1 MADQPNEADL
11 RNILTSSKVGELA
24 STTVPSLK
32 PTNTIAEAAAEM
44 WKQSHGSAVICA
56 DDGKLVGIFTERD
69 LLWAIGEKRSM
80 ETPLSEVMT
89 ADLRTVAT
97 GDSLFDAIRW
107 MDQGGYRRL
116 PVVDASGAPAG
127 IVDVKA
133 IMHFLVE
140 LFPAGVYNQ
149 ASHAQSIA
157 KKREGA

>member
-1 MADQPNEADL
+1 MAGQSNQTDL
-11 RNILTSSKVGELA
+11 RSILTSVKVGDLA
-24 STTVPSLK
+24 STTVPTLK
-32 PTNTIAEAAAEM
+32 PANTIAEAAAEM
-44 WKQSHGSAVICA
+44 WNQSHGSAVICA
-56 DDGKLVGIFTERD
+56 AGELVGIFTERD
-69 LLWAIGEKRSM
+69 LLQAIGEGLSM
-80 ETPLSEVMT
+80 ETPLAEVMS
-89 ADLRTVAT
+89 ADLRTVST

-133 IMHFLVE
+133 ITHFLVE

-157 KKREGA
+157 KNREGA

>member
-1 MADQPNEADL
+1 MADQSNQTDL
-11 RNILTSSKVGELA
+11 RSILMSVKVGELA

-32 PTNTIAEAAAEM
+32 TTSTIAEAAAEM
-44 WKQSHGSAVICA
+44 WNQSHGSAVICA
-56 DDGKLVGIFTERD
+56 EGKLVGIFTERD
-69 LLWAIGEKRSM
+69 LLRVIGENRSL

-89 ADLRTVAT
+89 ADLQTVAT

-116 PVVDASGAPAG
+116 PVVDSSGAPAG

-133 IMHFLVE
+133 ITHFLVE

-149 ASHAQSIA
+149 ASHAQSTA
-157 KKREGA
+157 REREGA